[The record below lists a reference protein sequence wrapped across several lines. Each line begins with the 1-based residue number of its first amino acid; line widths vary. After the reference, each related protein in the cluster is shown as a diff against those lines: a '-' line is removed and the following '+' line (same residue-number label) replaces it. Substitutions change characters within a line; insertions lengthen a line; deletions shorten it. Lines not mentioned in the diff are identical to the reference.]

1 MLKKIAELKP
11 IGEDINIPDLKNINR
26 HAMAVVVGIEDYRYA
41 PKVEFAE
48 NDANIFYKHAKNIL
62 GVLKKRIN
70 LLKNE
75 DATLGRLKSVF
86 GNENWIDKRISN

>member
-11 IGEDINIPDLKNINR
+11 IGVDINIPDLKNINR